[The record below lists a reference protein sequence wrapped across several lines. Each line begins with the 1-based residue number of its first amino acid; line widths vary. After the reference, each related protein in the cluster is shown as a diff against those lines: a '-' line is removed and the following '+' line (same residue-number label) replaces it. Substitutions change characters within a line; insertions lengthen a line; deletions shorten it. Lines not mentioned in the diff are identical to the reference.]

1 MKVGEIYVFIG
12 ESVKDEHFKNFTYG
26 NNYKIS
32 SISTLA
38 DTDIYGDSVA
48 VLFENFRY
56 GCLDYHFNTYF
67 ITLEDFR
74 NTKIKKIIY
83 DWDTL

>member
-1 MKVGEIYVFIG
+1 MEVGKTYVFIG

-48 VLFENFRY
+48 ILFENFSH
-56 GCLDYHFNTYF
+56 GCLDYHFKNYF
-67 ITLEDFR
+67 INLEDFR
-74 NTKIKKIIY
+74 NKKIKKIIN
-83 DWDTL
+83 D

>member
-1 MKVGEIYVFIG
+1 MKVGEIYIFIG

-48 VLFENFRY
+48 ILFENFSH
-56 GCLDYHFNTYF
+56 GCLNYHFNKYF

-74 NTKIKKIIY
+74 NQQLSEIIKN
-83 DWDTL
+83 D